1 MKIGPDNYQE
11 WALDYIEGN
20 LSREE
25 RASFESFLTRHA
37 DIAREIASLQDDM
50 PVMVAEQIVYPD
62 KRSLL
67 RGGKTMSFGRI
78 TSFLGGAAAASLLIG
93 LFTLVDSHSS
103 QKEQLLADR
112 AKEVFREEL
121 PAEQDEWTASESAG
135 GSEEKPDIPQLA
147 AAIPQRAAS
156 GNRIALR
163 TNVPTT
169 SRTNAQAVQ
178 PERIQ
183 PLSELIGSE
192 PQLIAPTREPIAL
205 AALKTGAEVSGTPD
219 AKTQAGA
226 EKSAEPKKFNLISL
240 FAPFDPI
247 IPIKT
252 YRTENEHG
260 IEIASIL
267 RIGNKI
273 QKTEAHD

>member
-1 MKIGPDNYQE
+1 MRVGVGALEALAIIKSRLCRRKAAKVGVPVGHGYNYFLACDTAERIIFAVVAGSGSGKLCWHSRGNDNDQE
-11 WALDYIEGN
+11 NAGYVG
-20 LSREE
+20 
-25 RASFESFLTRHA
+25 
-37 DIAREIASLQDDM
+37 
-50 PVMVAEQIVYPD
+50 
-62 KRSLL
+62 
-67 RGGKTMSFGRI
+67 
-78 TSFLGGAAAASLLIG
+78 
-93 LFTLVDSHSS
+93 
-103 QKEQLLADR
+103 
-112 AKEVFREEL
+112 
-121 PAEQDEWTASESAG
+121 ESAG
-135 GSEEKPDIPQLA
+135 GSEEKQDIPQLA
-147 AAIPQRAAS
+147 AAVPQRAAS

-192 PQLIAPTREPIAL
+192 PQLIAPTSEPIAL
-205 AALKTGAEVSGTPD
+205 AALKTGAEISGTPG

>member
-103 QKEQLLADR
+103 QKSFRPNRTNGPLRKAR
-112 AKEVFREEL
+112 AAAKRNKTSRNWPPPYRNEPR
-121 PAEQDEWTASESAG
+121 PATAS
-135 GSEEKPDIPQLA
+135 P
-147 AAIPQRAAS
+147 S
-156 GNRIALR
+156 G
-163 TNVPTT
+163 PT
-169 SRTNAQAVQ
+169 SRQR
-178 PERIQ
+178 PGR
-183 PLSELIGSE
+183 
-192 PQLIAPTREPIAL
+192 
-205 AALKTGAEVSGTPD
+205 TPRPYSP
-219 AKTQAGA
+219 
-226 EKSAEPKKFNLISL
+226 SAFS
-240 FAPFDPI
+240 
-247 IPIKT
+247 
-252 YRTENEHG
+252 RCR
-260 IEIASIL
+260 S
-267 RIGNKI
+267 
-273 QKTEAHD
+273 

>member
-135 GSEEKPDIPQLA
+135 GSEEKQDIPQLA
-147 AAIPQRAAS
+147 AAVPQRAAS

-192 PQLIAPTREPIAL
+192 PDR
-205 AALKTGAEVSGTPD
+205 
-219 AKTQAGA
+219 
-226 EKSAEPKKFNLISL
+226 KSVV
-240 FAPFDPI
+240 
-247 IPIKT
+247 
-252 YRTENEHG
+252 
-260 IEIASIL
+260 
-267 RIGNKI
+267 
-273 QKTEAHD
+273 

>member
-1 MKIGPDNYQE
+1 MKISPDNYQE

-20 LSREE
+20 LSRED
-25 RASFESFLTRHA
+25 RASLESFLTRHA

-50 PVMVAEQIVYPD
+50 PVMVAEQIAYPD

-67 RGGKTMSFGRI
+67 RSGRTMSFRRI

-121 PAEQDEWTASESAG
+121 PDERDEWTASESAG
-135 GSEEKPDIPQLA
+135 GNEGKQDIPQLA
-147 AAIPQRAAS
+147 ATVPQQAVSGDRAVP
-156 GNRIALR
+156 R
-163 TNVPTT
+163 TNVRATP
-169 SRTNAQAVQ
+169 RTNAQIAHS
-178 PERIQ
+178 ERIQ

-192 PQLIAPTREPIAL
+192 PQLIAPASEPIAMVS
-205 AALKTGAEVSGTPD
+205 LKTGTETSGIPA
-219 AKTQAGA
+219 AKTQACA
-226 EKSAEPKKFNLISL
+226 EKGSEPRKFNLISL

-273 QKTEAHD
+273 QKTENHD

>member
-1 MKIGPDNYQE
+1 M
-11 WALDYIEGN
+11 
-20 LSREE
+20 R
-25 RASFESFLTRHA
+25 
-37 DIAREIASLQDDM
+37 
-50 PVMVAEQIVYPD
+50 
-62 KRSLL
+62 
-67 RGGKTMSFGRI
+67 
-78 TSFLGGAAAASLLIG
+78 
-93 LFTLVDSHSS
+93 
-103 QKEQLLADR
+103 
-112 AKEVFREEL
+112 
-121 PAEQDEWTASESAG
+121 ESAG

-147 AAIPQRAAS
+147 AAVPQRAAS
-156 GNRIALR
+156 GTRIALR

-192 PQLIAPTREPIAL
+192 PQLIAPTSEPIAL
-205 AALKTGAEVSGTPD
+205 AALKTGAEISGTPG

>member
-135 GSEEKPDIPQLA
+135 GSEEKQDIPQLA
-147 AAIPQRAAS
+147 AAVPQRAAS

-163 TNVPTT
+163 TNVPDERPG
-169 SRTNAQAVQ
+169 RTARAHSAVVGADRQRTATDRADERTDRPGGAQDRRGNLRNSGRKDAGRRGK
-178 PERIQ
+178 ERRTQKIQ
-183 PLSELIGSE
+183 PDFAVRPVRSDHSDQNLPNRKRTRNRNCIHPTDRQQNTKNGS
-192 PQLIAPTREPIAL
+192 
-205 AALKTGAEVSGTPD
+205 S
-219 AKTQAGA
+219 
-226 EKSAEPKKFNLISL
+226 
-240 FAPFDPI
+240 
-247 IPIKT
+247 
-252 YRTENEHG
+252 
-260 IEIASIL
+260 
-267 RIGNKI
+267 
-273 QKTEAHD
+273 

>member
-1 MKIGPDNYQE
+1 
-11 WALDYIEGN
+11 
-20 LSREE
+20 
-25 RASFESFLTRHA
+25 
-37 DIAREIASLQDDM
+37 
-50 PVMVAEQIVYPD
+50 
-62 KRSLL
+62 
-67 RGGKTMSFGRI
+67 MSFGRI

-135 GSEEKPDIPQLA
+135 GSEEKQDIPQLA
-147 AAIPQRAAS
+147 AAVPQRAAS

-192 PQLIAPTREPIAL
+192 PQLIAPTSEPIAL
-205 AALKTGAEVSGTPD
+205 AALKT
-219 AKTQAGA
+219 GA

>member
-103 QKEQLLADR
+103 QKEQLLADGR
-112 AKEVFREEL
+112 KRFSAKSFRRTGRMDRFGKRGRQRRETRH
-121 PAEQDEWTASESAG
+121 PATGRRHTATSRVRQPHRP
-135 GSEEKPDIPQLA
+135 PD
-147 AAIPQRAAS
+147 QRPD
-156 GNRIALR
+156 
-163 TNVPTT
+163 NVPDERPG
-169 SRTNAQAVQ
+169 RTARAHSAVVGTDRQRTATDRADERTDRPGGAQDRRGSLRNSGRKDAGRRGK
-178 PERIQ
+178 ERRTQKIQ
-183 PLSELIGSE
+183 PDFAVRPVRSDHSDQNLPNRKRTRNRNCIHPTDRQQNTKNGS
-192 PQLIAPTREPIAL
+192 
-205 AALKTGAEVSGTPD
+205 S
-219 AKTQAGA
+219 
-226 EKSAEPKKFNLISL
+226 
-240 FAPFDPI
+240 
-247 IPIKT
+247 
-252 YRTENEHG
+252 
-260 IEIASIL
+260 
-267 RIGNKI
+267 
-273 QKTEAHD
+273 

>member
-135 GSEEKPDIPQLA
+135 GSEEKQDIPQLA
-147 AAIPQRAAS
+147 AAVPQRAAS

-178 PERIQ
+178 
-183 PLSELIGSE
+183 
-192 PQLIAPTREPIAL
+192 QLIAPTSEPIAL
-205 AALKTGAEVSGTPD
+205 AALKTGAEISGTPG

>member
-37 DIAREIASLQDDM
+37 DIARETASLQDDM

-121 PAEQDEWTASESAG
+121 PAEQDEW
-135 GSEEKPDIPQLA
+135 
-147 AAIPQRAAS
+147 
-156 GNRIALR
+156 
-163 TNVPTT
+163 
-169 SRTNAQAVQ
+169 
-178 PERIQ
+178 
-183 PLSELIGSE
+183 LSLIH
-192 PQLIAPTREPIAL
+192 I
-205 AALKTGAEVSGTPD
+205 
-219 AKTQAGA
+219 
-226 EKSAEPKKFNLISL
+226 
-240 FAPFDPI
+240 
-247 IPIKT
+247 
-252 YRTENEHG
+252 
-260 IEIASIL
+260 
-267 RIGNKI
+267 
-273 QKTEAHD
+273 